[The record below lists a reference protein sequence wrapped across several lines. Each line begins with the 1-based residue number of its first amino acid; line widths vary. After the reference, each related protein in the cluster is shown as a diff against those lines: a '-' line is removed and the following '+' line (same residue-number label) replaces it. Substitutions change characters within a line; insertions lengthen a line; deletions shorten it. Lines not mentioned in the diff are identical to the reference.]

1 MIVLKATQDK
11 ILSLLHSVAGVGERR
26 HTLPILANVLIRK
39 TGVNSLELVT
49 AFEPNRAARA
59 VTLVFRPDPA
69 ASQASGGSVYLA
81 NYLKAIRNRAM
92 SVVPRCV
99 GFFSSRKTNL
109 RNAP

>member
-11 ILSLLHSVAGVGERR
+11 ILSVLQSVAGIVERR

-39 TGVNSLELVT
+39 TSTNSLELVAAVESNKT
-49 AFEPNRAARA
+49 ARA
-59 VTLVFRPDPA
+59 VTLILRPDPS
-69 ASQASGGSVYLA
+69 ASQASGGSAYLSTG
-81 NYLKAIRNRAM
+81 LKAVRNRAM

-99 GFFSSRKTNL
+99 GFFSSSKANL

>member
-11 ILSLLHSVAGVGERR
+11 ILSLLQLVAGIVERQ
-26 HTLPILANVLIRK
+26 HTLPILTNVLIRK
-39 TGVNSLELVT
+39 TGVNSLELV
-49 AFEPNRAARA
+49 AVFEPNQAARA
-59 VTLVFRPDPA
+59 VTLILRPDPA
-69 ASQASGGSVYLA
+69 ASHVSGGSVYLA

-99 GFFSSRKTNL
+99 GFFSSSKANL